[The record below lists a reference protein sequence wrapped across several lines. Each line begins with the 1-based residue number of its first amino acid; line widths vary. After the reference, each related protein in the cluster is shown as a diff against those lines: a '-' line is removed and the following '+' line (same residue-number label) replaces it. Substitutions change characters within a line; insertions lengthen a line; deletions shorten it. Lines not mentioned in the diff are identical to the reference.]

1 VGGACT
7 RLPRQVEGRWAG
19 VGEFRDVF
27 GRDFGVNFE
36 NQKRWKNFGDD

>member
-7 RLPRQVEGRWAG
+7 RLPRQVEGRCAG
-19 VGEFRDVF
+19 VREFRDVF